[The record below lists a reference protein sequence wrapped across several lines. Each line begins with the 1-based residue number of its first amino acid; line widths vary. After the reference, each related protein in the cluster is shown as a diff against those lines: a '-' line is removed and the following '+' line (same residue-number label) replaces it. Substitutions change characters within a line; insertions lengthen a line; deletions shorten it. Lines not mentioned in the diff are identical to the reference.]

1 MKQILY
7 LNQKFSQI
15 FFFILLIFGLS
26 ISILLKEF
34 NLLLLPNYDLNII
47 NIYRITIIIFS
58 INVFLS
64 SEKKINLPIL
74 LLILVNIIFIYNSL
88 FGEEMTFNIL
98 ASDFYNQINVGLD
111 TYSGI
116 PVGVTTVL
124 DPFFNNSKKYL
135 LINIFNIMLPLCVFL
150 FIFKLNFKLNTFKT
164 LSRKICSFFLYAL
177 CFIIFIKFS
186 IIVEAYIKNTDLNL
200 DNIKYVIVLNNIS
213 DLLSF
218 LSDVQNFFFNPH
230 GIIFILNFYFLLII
244 DKIYTEE
251 VGYNSWDLI
260 KIFLILFCIIIF
272 NSPIHLLICLMTFL
286 FYYLNHN
293 KKFKYFFYSFT
304 IFGLVIFLIFFKD
317 IYINLNNINEHG
329 SIINS
334 ILIRIYN
341 IKYFFF
347 HSENFN
353 YIIGNNIFSGN
364 IYTYPHNMFA
374 DILICTG
381 VTGLTLFL
389 FFLYKLFLTLKN
401 LMNSNNLFLI
411 CLLLQ
416 SFLLANLSGFFFSNI
431 AVFSILIISFIFLKE
446 KESNII

>member
-34 NLLLLPNYDLNII
+34 NLLLLPNYDLDFI

-88 FGEEMTFNIL
+88 FSEEMTFNIL
-98 ASDFYNQINVGLD
+98 ASDFYNQINVHLD
-111 TYSGI
+111 TITNDSIFDNNQVAYA
-116 PVGVTTVL
+116 L

-135 LINIFNIMLPLCVFL
+135 LINIFNIMLPLCAFL
-150 FIFKLNFKLNTFKT
+150 FIFKLNFKLNAFKT

-186 IIVEAYIKNTDLNL
+186 IIIEAYIE
-200 DNIKYVIVLNNIS
+200 LNNTN
-213 DLLSF
+213 DLLRF
-218 LSDVQNFFFNPH
+218 LSDIQNFFFNPH
-230 GIIFILNFYFLLII
+230 GLIFILNFYFLLIV

-251 VGYNSWDLI
+251 LEYNRWDLI

-272 NSPIHLLICLMTFL
+272 NSSIHLLICLMTFL

-293 KKFKYFFYSFT
+293 KKFKYFFYSFI
-304 IFGLVIFLIFFKD
+304 IFGLAIFLIFFKD

-334 ILIRIYN
+334 ILTRIYN

-389 FFLYKLFLTLKN
+389 FFFYKLFLTLKN